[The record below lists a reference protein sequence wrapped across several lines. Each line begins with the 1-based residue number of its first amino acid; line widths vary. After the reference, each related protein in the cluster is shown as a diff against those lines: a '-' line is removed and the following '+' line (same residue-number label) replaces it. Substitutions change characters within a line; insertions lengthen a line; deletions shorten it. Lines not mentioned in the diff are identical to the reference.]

1 MAEILDEGI
10 LPAVV
15 WNLEAAMRSLVKI
28 QHMKREGSVV
38 LMAHDPDQ
46 WKTVKLAPD
55 YYE

>member
-1 MAEILDEGI
+1 MSEILNEGI

-15 WNLEAAMRSLVKI
+15 WNAEAAMRSLVKI
-28 QHMKREGSVV
+28 QHMKKEGAVV

-46 WKTVKLAPD
+46 WETVKLAPD